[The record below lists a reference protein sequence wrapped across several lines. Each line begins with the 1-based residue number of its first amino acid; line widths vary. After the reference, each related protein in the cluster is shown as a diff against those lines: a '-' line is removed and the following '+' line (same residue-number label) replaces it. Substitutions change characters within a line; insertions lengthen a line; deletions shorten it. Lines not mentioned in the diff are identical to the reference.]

1 MAILK
6 LRPKKGKKAPKEKH
20 ISEILEEK
28 WVGTRSEIFA
38 LIQAKEAEI
47 RKKTNQERSRAERI
61 IEDAKGEAAAIKRKA
76 TLEDIGRDVYDRII
90 ASAREEAEKLER
102 STAEEVE
109 RVKKEGE
116 RNLPKAVDFI
126 VESVILASPA
136 DRE

>member
-6 LRPKKGKKAPKEKH
+6 LRPRKEKEAPKGKH

-28 WVGTRSEIFA
+28 WVGARSEIFA

-47 RKKTNQERSRAERI
+47 RKKTNEERARAERI

-76 TLEDIGRDVYDRII
+76 ALEDIGRDVYDRII
-90 ASAREEAEKLER
+90 NSAREEVERIEK

-109 RVKKEGE
+109 RVKQQGE
-116 RNLPKAVDFI
+116 KNLSAAVDFI
-126 VESVILASPA
+126 VECVISAAPSK
-136 DRE
+136 E